1 MAEKI
6 LEICAIILELIL
18 ILLVFICIYKLHFDF
33 CIEGVIT
40 TILSIIASIVGFF
53 GIKEN

>member
-1 MAEKI
+1 MKMI
-6 LEICAIILELIL
+6 VVILELIL

-40 TILSIIASIVGFF
+40 TILSIIASIIGFF